1 MPQLQKQSKSDII
14 VDGFVVVREELE
26 DAIGLF
32 QFKDVP
38 PIDTNLQAQINET
51 LIKQSNSK
59 KNYVHDFDWMTSRM
73 K

>member
-1 MPQLQKQSKSDII
+1 M
-14 VDGFVVVREELE
+14 VDGFVVVGEELE

-38 PIDTNLQAQINET
+38 PIDANLQAQINET
-51 LIKQSNSK
+51 LIKQSNSEK
-59 KNYVHDFDWMTSRM
+59 IYVHDFDWMTGQM